1 MLQRF
6 KGADPMLEYEKRT
19 SAFFRDLIGNVRR
32 NTVYSLMQVRPWSFV
47 LGDDDWTDGSSRM
60 YSHLPSHAPHPS
72 NTQHST
78 HRRRTRSRNENENEN
93 QSQKQT
99 KQTKS

>member
-32 NTVYSLMQVRPWSFV
+32 NTVYSLMQVRGTPARAPWSI
-47 LGDDDWTDGSSRM
+47 D
-60 YSHLPSHAPHPS
+60 
-72 NTQHST
+72 
-78 HRRRTRSRNENENEN
+78 
-93 QSQKQT
+93 
-99 KQTKS
+99 

>member
-32 NTVYSLMQVRPWSFV
+32 NTVYSLMQVSV
-47 LGDDDWTDGSSRM
+47 CL
-60 YSHLPSHAPHPS
+60 
-72 NTQHST
+72 NV
-78 HRRRTRSRNENENEN
+78 
-93 QSQKQT
+93 
-99 KQTKS
+99 

>member
-32 NTVYSLMQVRPWSFV
+32 NTVYSLMQVRRGVGSCVLFV
-47 LGDDDWTDGSSRM
+47 CLRTLGA
-60 YSHLPSHAPHPS
+60 LI
-72 NTQHST
+72 
-78 HRRRTRSRNENENEN
+78 
-93 QSQKQT
+93 
-99 KQTKS
+99 